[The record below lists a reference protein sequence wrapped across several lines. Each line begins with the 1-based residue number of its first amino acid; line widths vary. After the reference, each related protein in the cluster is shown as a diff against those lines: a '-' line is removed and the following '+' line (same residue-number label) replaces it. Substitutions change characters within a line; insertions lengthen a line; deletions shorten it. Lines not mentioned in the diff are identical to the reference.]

1 MKSLLVLAT
10 VLVSSQAMSAE
21 VLLKFTKGSG
31 FGPFP
36 MSTTV
41 EVKDNGEITRTSKF
55 QNKTEKSVTGKLSA
69 STVQVIKDR
78 IEMIADDAKL
88 VDLDAKKPRCMDAPS
103 SRTSVNKGGKEIQIA
118 GVSNCHRLAVEG
130 SPAEALA
137 NVVEAFVY
145 ISK

>member
-1 MKSLLVLAT
+1 MKSLIVLAAIAM
-10 VLVSSQAMSAE
+10 SSQAMSAE
-21 VLLKFTKGSG
+21 VLLKHTKGSG

-55 QNKTEKSVTGKLSA
+55 QNKTEKSVVGKLSA

-78 IEMIADDAKL
+78 IEMISDEAKL
-88 VDLDAKKPRCMDAPS
+88 IDLDAKKPRCMDAPS
-103 SRTSVNKGGKEIQIA
+103 SRVSVNKGGKEIQIA
-118 GVSNCHRLAVEG
+118 GVSNCHRLAVQE
-130 SPAEALA
+130 STAEALTKL
-137 NVVEAFVY
+137 VEGLVF